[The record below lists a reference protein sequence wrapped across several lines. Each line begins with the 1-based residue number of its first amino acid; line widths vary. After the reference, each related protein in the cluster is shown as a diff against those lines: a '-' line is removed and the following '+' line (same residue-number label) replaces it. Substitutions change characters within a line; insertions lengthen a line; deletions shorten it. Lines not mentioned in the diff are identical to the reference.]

1 MKTLFSLLYLYFAL
15 AAMGFT
21 GAVEGKEYH
30 VFFLGGQSNM
40 DGYGW
45 VRELPAELKSPQS
58 DVMIF
63 HGNSAPDGVPA
74 DGRGRWEPLQPGHGV
89 RFHTDGKTATYSDRF
104 GVELTFA
111 RRLCEPMPDC
121 HIALIKY
128 SRGGTSIDQQAARS
142 AGSWD
147 PDFKGGEGAG
157 AGINQYDHFLAT
169 IRNAMAVRD
178 IDGDGEDDTLVPSGI
193 VWMQGEA
200 DAHYSEETALR
211 YEANL
216 TRLINLFRAAFRVD
230 DLHAVIGR
238 ISDSGRDDRE
248 KDGKIWNYGDTVRAA
263 QEAFV
268 ARDGNAAL
276 ITSTDGYGYSDPYH
290 YDSEGYIDLGK
301 KFAEA
306 LTALTAGSASDEA
319 MK

>member
-1 MKTLFSLLYLYFAL
+1 MKTVFSLLNLYFVL
-15 AAMGFT
+15 AVMGFS
-21 GAVEGKEYH
+21 GAVEGKEYR

-40 DGYGW
+40 DGFGM
-45 VRELPAELKSPQS
+45 VRDLPAELKSPQS

-63 HGNSAPDGVPA
+63 HGNSAPDGMPA

-89 RFHTDGKTATYSDRF
+89 RFQTDGKTATYSDRF

-111 RRLCEPMPDC
+111 RRLSELMTDG

-128 SRGGTSIDQQAARS
+128 SRGGTSIDQEAAGF

-147 PDFKGGEGAG
+147 PDFNGGEGDG
-157 AGINQYDHFLAT
+157 AGVNQYDHFLAT

-178 IDGDGEDDTLVPSGI
+178 IDGDEEDDTLIPAGI
-193 VWMQGEA
+193 VWMQGES
-200 DAHYSEETALR
+200 DAHYSEEIASR

-216 TRLINLFRAAFRVD
+216 TRLINLIRAAFRVD
-230 DLHAVIGR
+230 DLPAVIGR
-238 ISDSGRDDRE
+238 ISDSGRDERE
-248 KDGKIWNYGDTVRAA
+248 KDGKVWNYGDTVRAA

-268 ARDGNAAL
+268 AQDGNAAL

-306 LTALTAGSASDEA
+306 WAALTADAASDKV